1 MESAE
6 PSSNPQTEKLVLW
19 SVFFLFCAV
28 LAFTIST
35 YAEENERLE
44 ALGVTERQKKA
55 QLDALERQREQTA
68 RYIERMGRDPEF
80 VQDQARERLGVA
92 KEGEIVIRIEG
103 AGGAMQPLVFVPNP
117 APPKTPPATPPKPPV
132 PKDKAGAKD
141 KAAPKAGR

>member
-6 PSSNPQTEKLVLW
+6 TSTNPQTEKFVLW
-19 SVFFLFCAV
+19 AVFFLFCAV
-28 LAFTIST
+28 LAFTLST
-35 YAEENERLE
+35 YADETERLE
-44 ALGVTERQKKA
+44 ALGLSERQKKA

-103 AGGAMQPLVFVPNP
+103 GGAAGAPLRVVATVPN
-117 APPKTPPATPPKPPV
+117 PPATPPKGPAPKATP
-132 PKDKAGAKD
+132 PKDKAA
-141 KAAPKAGR
+141 KAAR

>member
-19 SVFFLFCAV
+19 LVFFLFCAV
-28 LAFTIST
+28 LAFTLST

-103 AGGAMQPLVFVPNP
+103 AGGTSQPLVFVPNP
-117 APPKTPPATPPKPPV
+117 PANGKTTPPPPAKTPPAKTPS
-132 PKDKAGAKD
+132 PKDKP
-141 KAAPKAGR
+141 APKAGR

>member
-6 PSSNPQTEKLVLW
+6 TSANPQTEKLILW
-19 SVFFLFCAV
+19 AVFFLFLAV
-28 LAFTIST
+28 LAFTLST
-35 YAEENERLE
+35 YADETERLE
-44 ALGVTERQKKA
+44 ALGLSERQKKA

-103 AGGAMQPLVFVPNP
+103 GVAGAPLRVVATVPNP
-117 APPKTPPATPPKPPV
+117 GATPAVPPAKGPAAKAAP
-132 PKDKAGAKD
+132 PKDKAA
-141 KAAPKAGR
+141 KAAR

>member
-6 PSSNPQTEKLVLW
+6 PSSNPQTEKLVVWL
-19 SVFFLFCAV
+19 VFFLFLAV
-28 LAFTIST
+28 LGFTVST
-35 YAEENERLE
+35 YAEETERLE

-103 AGGAMQPLVFVPNP
+103 AAGTGQPLVFVPNP
-117 APPKTPPATPPKPPV
+117 APVKTPASTPPKPATVKP
-132 PKDKAGAKD
+132 ATAKD
-141 KAAPKAGR
+141 KAAPKAAR

>member
-6 PSSNPQTEKLVLW
+6 TSTNPQTEKFVLW
-19 SVFFLFCAV
+19 AVFFLFCAV
-28 LAFTIST
+28 LAFTLST
-35 YAEENERLE
+35 YADETERLE
-44 ALGVTERQKKA
+44 ALGLSERQKKA

-103 AGGAMQPLVFVPNP
+103 GGAAGAPLRVVATVPN
-117 APPKTPPATPPKPPV
+117 PPATPPKGPAPKAAP
-132 PKDKAGAKD
+132 PKDKAA
-141 KAAPKAGR
+141 KAAR

>member
-6 PSSNPQTEKLVLW
+6 TSSNPQTEKFVLW
-19 SVFFLFCAV
+19 AVFFLFCAV
-28 LAFTIST
+28 LAFTLST
-35 YAEENERLE
+35 YADETERLE
-44 ALGVTERQKKA
+44 ALGLSERQKKA

-103 AGGAMQPLVFVPNP
+103 GGAAGAPLRVVATVPN
-117 APPKTPPATPPKPPV
+117 PPATPPKGPAPKAAP
-132 PKDKAGAKD
+132 PKDKAA
-141 KAAPKAGR
+141 KAAR

>member
-6 PSSNPQTEKLVLW
+6 TSANPQTEKLILW
-19 SVFFLFCAV
+19 AVFFLFLAV
-28 LAFTIST
+28 LAFTLST
-35 YAEENERLE
+35 YADETERLE
-44 ALGVTERQKKA
+44 ALGLSERQKKA

-103 AGGAMQPLVFVPNP
+103 GVAGAPLRVVATVPNP
-117 APPKTPPATPPKPPV
+117 GATPAVPPAKGPAAKATPPK
-132 PKDKAGAKD
+132 D
-141 KAAPKAGR
+141 KAAKAAR

>member
-6 PSSNPQTEKLVLW
+6 TSSNPQTEKFVLW
-19 SVFFLFCAV
+19 AVFFLFCAV
-28 LAFTIST
+28 LAFTLST
-35 YAEENERLE
+35 YADETERLE
-44 ALGVTERQKKA
+44 ALGLSERQKKA

-103 AGGAMQPLVFVPNP
+103 GGTAGAPLRVVAIVPNP
-117 APPKTPPATPPKPPV
+117 PVTPPKGPAPKAAP
-132 PKDKAGAKD
+132 PKDKAA
-141 KAAPKAGR
+141 KAAR

>member
-6 PSSNPQTEKLVLW
+6 TSANPQTEKLILW
-19 SVFFLFCAV
+19 AVFFLFLAV
-28 LAFTIST
+28 LAFTLST
-35 YAEENERLE
+35 YADETERLE
-44 ALGVTERQKKA
+44 ALGLSERQKKA

-103 AGGAMQPLVFVPNP
+103 GGVAGAPLRVVATVPNP
-117 APPKTPPATPPKPPV
+117 GATPAVPPAKGPGAKGAP
-132 PKDKAGAKD
+132 PKDKAA
-141 KAAPKAGR
+141 KAAR

>member
-19 SVFFLFCAV
+19 LVFFLFCAV
-28 LAFTIST
+28 LAFTLST

-103 AGGAMQPLVFVPNP
+103 AGGLTQPLVFVPNP
-117 APPKTPPATPPKPPV
+117 APAGKTTPPPVKTPPAKTPP
-132 PKDKAGAKD
+132 AKD
-141 KAAPKAGR
+141 KPAPKAGR